1 MSGLPIFNVLRAVN
15 GANIARAIQGY
26 EAQFQAL
33 GGKVETNVRPAIRDE
48 TPQTKPQITSTS
60 ITSQPERES
69 TPVRESLLA
78 MKEAMRQSYREG
90 GGQGSALNPLFRLDV
105 PQLQGASSPTFAY
118 EPEQMRVRVAPS
130 ALPRVERI
138 PERRVPPILTSD
150 LQKIVLKILS
160 NVLGPLEDDGVAKT
174 PANTRPTIQVPFGT
188 PLSLPLSTKGLF
200 SEVLTE
206 QVNSILRAIVPTPTE
221 ISSRPTP
228 DLMRFVETSPLLNQS
243 ASLQV
248 RVPSFEFP
256 VQAALRGD
264 LSHLMPSSVSP
275 SPLAP
280 APSLAMRDMSAMVA
294 LFASSIPG
302 WPVEKPKTRETSQQI
317 LNQYGRSLRELSQ
330 DELAQLLSRSGA
342 SLALLDVI
350 KKMIRDLDDQ
360 IDDDTLDAIVLAALK
375 VRAMV
380 IEGLATLLDW
390 YKGSED
396 FDEGLGKE
404 EGSH

>member
-1 MSGLPIFNVLRAVN
+1 MSGLPIFNVLRVVN
-15 GANIARAIQGY
+15 GADIARAIQGY
-26 EAQFQAL
+26 ETEFQAL
-33 GGKVETNVRPAIRDE
+33 GGKVETNVRPAIPDE

-90 GGQGSALNPLFRLDV
+90 GGQGSASNPLLRLDV
-105 PQLQGASSPTFAY
+105 PQLQRASSPTFAY
-118 EPEQMRVRVAPS
+118 EPEQMRVRVALS

-160 NVLGPLEDDGVAKT
+160 NVLGPLEADGVAKT
-174 PANTRPTIQVPFGT
+174 PANTRPTIQAPFGT

-228 DLMRFVETSPLLNQS
+228 DLM
-243 ASLQV
+243 
-248 RVPSFEFP
+248 
-256 VQAALRGD
+256 
-264 LSHLMPSSVSP
+264 PSSVSP

-302 WPVEKPKTRETSQQI
+302 WPVEKPKTGGASKKI
-317 LNQYGRSLRELSQ
+317 LGQYGRSLREMSQ

-390 YKGSED
+390 YKGGED